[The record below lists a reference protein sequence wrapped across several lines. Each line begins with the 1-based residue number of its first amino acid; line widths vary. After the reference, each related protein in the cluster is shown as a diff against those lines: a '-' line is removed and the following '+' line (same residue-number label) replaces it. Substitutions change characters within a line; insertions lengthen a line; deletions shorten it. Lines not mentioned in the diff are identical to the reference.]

1 MRKYFIKSSYIAVIF
16 SLAFVSCEK
25 FLDTDSP
32 SNFTQEIIYANV
44 SDATKGVSSIYALF
58 NQDAFTSRLSNAF
71 IPNTDIEVGGVG
83 AAPENSRRD
92 IWSLEATDGNGDI
105 RTVWNNAYSAIN
117 RANLAIDGI
126 EHSPMAD
133 DADMKQL
140 LGEAKTLRAMWYY
153 WLVNYW
159 GDVPFKLKPTQGG
172 DNLYL
177 ARTGRDTIL
186 STLIADLISIVPHM
200 KPASQLTYGVETVNR
215 EFTQGFI
222 ARLALCRAGYW
233 LYPDMT
239 MRRKEDYLDYY
250 KIAREYSK
258 KVMDESGH
266 QLHPKF
272 GDVFDN
278 QSKWVVDS
286 KTDVLYEVAF
296 APGFGDVGWN
306 IGVAVDG
313 GEHPYGSGSSYMPY
327 NPAYVYSF
335 DTLDTRLFKT
345 ASFIKY
351 NNKLEQATISA
362 TGIGI
367 GKWNRLLMPTPS
379 GPNSAKGTGINWP
392 IMRLS
397 DVILMYAES
406 ENELNGPTLEAQE
419 ALKLVRKRA
428 FQETAWASKVDQY
441 VNQVAGSKR
450 TFFDAIV
457 NERAWELGGEC
468 IRHYDL
474 IRWNLFGKKIAENR
488 KILAEIGEN
497 TFNGAGPYAT
507 LPGTL
512 YYRLKADK
520 TIEWYGGLFKQVV
533 VPPKLKDSPS
543 KGDNPDGYTSLTW
556 LKALYNDKEQ
566 RPADYILRSWRGYKD
581 DTGLSPVPYIL
592 PLHSSTVTSSL
603 GTLKNEGYN
612 F

>member
-1 MRKYFIKSSYIAVIF
+1 MLTSNNNMMKRNKLCIYILGLIVFGSVA
-16 SLAFVSCEK
+16 SCQK
-25 FLDTDSP
+25 FLETDTP
-32 SNFTQEIIYANV
+32 SNFTQEYIYSNPDEAI
-44 SDATKGVSSIYALF
+44 KGINAAYALF

-200 KPASQLTYGVETVNR
+200 KPAAQLTYGVETVNR

-296 APGFGDVGWN
+296 APGFGVVGWN

-351 NNKLEQATISA
+351 NNKLEQA
-362 TGIGI
+362 
-367 GKWNRLLMPTPS
+367 
-379 GPNSAKGTGINWP
+379 
-392 IMRLS
+392 
-397 DVILMYAES
+397 
-406 ENELNGPTLEAQE
+406 
-419 ALKLVRKRA
+419 
-428 FQETAWASKVDQY
+428 
-441 VNQVAGSKR
+441 
-450 TFFDAIV
+450 
-457 NERAWELGGEC
+457 
-468 IRHYDL
+468 
-474 IRWNLFGKKIAENR
+474 
-488 KILAEIGEN
+488 
-497 TFNGAGPYAT
+497 
-507 LPGTL
+507 
-512 YYRLKADK
+512 
-520 TIEWYGGLFKQVV
+520 
-533 VPPKLKDSPS
+533 
-543 KGDNPDGYTSLTW
+543 
-556 LKALYNDKEQ
+556 
-566 RPADYILRSWRGYKD
+566 
-581 DTGLSPVPYIL
+581 
-592 PLHSSTVTSSL
+592 
-603 GTLKNEGYN
+603 
-612 F
+612 